1 MVAST
6 IRFATQYGNTHV
18 AEEMLKAA
26 ERLHGQEGKQRL
38 LNMRGTSRTGQIAES
53 ALCLAMRYGHKSTC
67 EMLLRA
73 KIDVKYELEPKQSY
87 TSLHRACA
95 NGHVEAAQLLLSHS
109 PAHLNQ
115 KDLNN
120 ETSLMW
126 AAKNGYTHMVRMLL
140 MQPDIDLE
148 VINKEGQNA
157 LWIASAKGHIDI
169 VKVLIEKLRRSGKG
183 FKKKIGVAASTLH
196 FKGETPKL
204 EKMVAGSGSQP
215 FMPPPTAPGAH
226 DAGIEYGVLAPDIA
240 AVADQEMTPAPSTSE
255 AARVADPQAQLWA
268 GAEYTEGEL
277 ATALRNYEAFHRLPF
292 HSATVEQLQSSSAK
306 IGGWLR
312 AGAEEDEGSAPSTSE
327 AARVADPQAQLAAGH
342 RSAPVGSVE
351 ETYTALMAAAYYG
364 HDAVVRALYTA
375 NPQSVSATPDDPS
388 RTFSAA
394 QGSGSDVRM
403 PDVAPVHKDALLL
416 ATEQGHLQVVRAVVG
431 WKEARGQISVAEDIA
446 SRRIVAYREAGNEAG
461 MKLFEKISKLL
472 ELKVIRQGS
481 MRVESVVKKAAPPP
495 EDTPMAALRV
505 RIANED
511 LKRLEWD
518 KRGAFDGQLAPHR
531 PNEAEIEALRTP
543 VGPLI
548 VEHGVVVQ
556 FGPYNSVWLRV
567 GCVRRVN
574 WIVLWNHLKL
584 YIDVA
589 LEEEVKKNDDAGAVY
604 LAISVRSMQAVDF
617 TWLAEHGFR
626 FHHYRP
632 PGHGMTPMATEEAD
646 ASGDATGADLA
657 LHTAELVYYCWP
669 SKKVQDKVPSFS
681 TSTPSLHA
689 CAHHG
694 ALPSPQVPSYST
706 SIEGVSGL
714 VFSRDGSKLLMV
726 WERGAWSTPGGAVN
740 EGESKIDALERE
752 LFEEVKCKVDRS
764 WDGMRY
770 LGGWQQQCA
779 RDHRNNDNF
788 SVFAL
793 RCATEEIQADGYE
806 IKLAYWVPWREILH
820 AWRQKGR
827 PKTKKVTM
835 PEIQPVAESS
845 LGAMIATR
853 DFGAEKQL
861 VSLNTL
867 QWLDTYELQRG
878 FQVTLK
884 TEMKGPAGAKKQVTE
899 AKWTA

>member
-26 ERLHGQEGKQRL
+26 ERLHGNARRMEL

-115 KDLNN
+115 KDLND

-140 MQPDIDLE
+140 MQPDIDLD

-240 AVADQEMTPAPSTSE
+240 AVADQEMTP
-255 AARVADPQAQLWA
+255 
-268 GAEYTEGEL
+268 
-277 ATALRNYEAFHRLPF
+277 
-292 HSATVEQLQSSSAK
+292 
-306 IGGWLR
+306 
-312 AGAEEDEGSAPSTSE
+312 APSTSE

-461 MKLFEKISKLL
+461 MKLFETISKLL
-472 ELKVIRQGS
+472 EKSKVTRQGS
-481 MRVESVVKKAAPPP
+481 IRVESVVKKAAPPP

-518 KRGAFDGQLAPHR
+518 KKGAFDGQLAPHR

-589 LEEEVKKNDDAGAVY
+589 LEEEVKKNENAGAVY

-694 ALPSPQVPSYST
+694 VLPSPQVPSYST

-793 RCATEEIQADGYE
+793 RCATEEIQADGDE
-806 IKLAYWVPWREILH
+806 IQLTYWVPWREILH

>member
-26 ERLHGQEGKQRL
+26 ERLHGNARRMEL

-140 MQPDIDLE
+140 MQPDIDLD

-240 AVADQEMTPAPSTSE
+240 AVADQEMTP
-255 AARVADPQAQLWA
+255 
-268 GAEYTEGEL
+268 
-277 ATALRNYEAFHRLPF
+277 
-292 HSATVEQLQSSSAK
+292 
-306 IGGWLR
+306 
-312 AGAEEDEGSAPSTSE
+312 APSTSE

-472 ELKVIRQGS
+472 EKSKFIRQGS
-481 MRVESVVKKAAPPP
+481 MRAESVVKKAAPPP
-495 EDTPMAALRV
+495 EETPMAALRV

-518 KRGAFDGQLAPHR
+518 KKGAFDGQLAPHR

-589 LEEEVKKNDDAGAVY
+589 LEEEVKKNENAGAVY

-806 IKLAYWVPWREILH
+806 IHLAYWVPWREILH

>member
-140 MQPDIDLE
+140 MQPDIDLD

-255 AARVADPQAQLWA
+255 AARVADPQAQL
-268 GAEYTEGEL
+268 
-277 ATALRNYEAFHRLPF
+277 
-292 HSATVEQLQSSSAK
+292 
-306 IGGWLR
+306 
-312 AGAEEDEGSAPSTSE
+312 
-327 AARVADPQAQLAAGH
+327 AAGH

-375 NPQSVSATPDDPS
+375 NHQSVSATPDDPS

-416 ATEQGHLQVVRAVVG
+416 ATEQGHLQVVRTVVG
-431 WKEARGQISVAEDIA
+431 WKEARRQISVAEDIA

-472 ELKVIRQGS
+472 DNSKVIRQRS
-481 MRVESVVKKAAPPP
+481 MRAESVVKKAAPPP

-518 KRGAFDGQLAPHR
+518 KKGAFDGQLAPHR

-589 LEEEVKKNDDAGAVY
+589 LEEEVKKEKAGAVY

-793 RCATEEIQADGYE
+793 RCATEEIQADGDE
-806 IKLAYWVPWREILH
+806 IQLTYWVPWREILH